1 MQWRNRRQSDNV
13 EDVRGMGGKGI
24 ALGGGGIGVLVLAL
38 VIYLCGGDPSQLL
51 ENLPSQT
58 EVPQQ
63 QQQQPENPN
72 APRDENEQF
81 ARVVLADTEDVWNT
95 VLPQQANTRYSEP
108 KLVLFSDQVS
118 SACGLASAA
127 MGPFYC
133 PGDRKLYLDFAFFR
147 ELKNEF
153 KAPGDFAQ
161 AYVIA
166 HEVGHHV
173 QNLLG
178 TMDKVQ
184 RSGNSNEMSVKSRT
198 ASRLLRRNLRQ
209 LRAEKRN
216 FGSRRYGRSSAGG
229 IGGRRRYDPTPH
241 TRHGRSRF
249 IHARLVTAKN
259 RMVCAEVSKPAICAS
274 ATLSE
279 DKELTT
285 NKHEKAKKLV
295 EIYFNVNFFLFVRG
309 SLFTLL
315 LVETVF
321 RKVPEKPSLKI

>member
-24 ALGGGGIGVLVLAL
+24 ALGGGGIGVLVLAF

-63 QQQQPENPN
+63 QQQQPQNSN
-72 APRDENEQF
+72 QPRDDNEQF

-95 VLPQQANTRYSEP
+95 VLPQQAKIRYSEP
-108 KLVLFSDQVS
+108 RLVLFTDQVS
-118 SACGLASAA
+118 SACGYASAA

-173 QNLLG
+173 QNLMG
-178 TMDKVQ
+178 TMDKIQ
-184 RSGNSNEMSVKSRT
+184 RSGNSNDMSV
-198 ASRLLRRNLRQ
+198 RLELQADCYAGIYANYAQKKGILDAGDAEEAI
-209 LRAEKRN
+209 RA
-216 FGSRRYGRSSAGG
+216 
-229 IGGRRRYDPTPH
+229 
-241 TRHGRSRF
+241 
-249 IHARLVTAKN
+249 
-259 RMVCAEVSKPAICAS
+259 AS
-274 ATLSE
+274 AVGDDTIQRRTQGSVVPDSFTHGSSQQRIE
-279 DKELTT
+279 WF
-285 NKHEKAKKLV
+285 AKGFKSGDMRQCNT
-295 EIYFNVNFFLFVRG
+295 FGR
-309 SLFTLL
+309 
-315 LVETVF
+315 
-321 RKVPEKPSLKI
+321 